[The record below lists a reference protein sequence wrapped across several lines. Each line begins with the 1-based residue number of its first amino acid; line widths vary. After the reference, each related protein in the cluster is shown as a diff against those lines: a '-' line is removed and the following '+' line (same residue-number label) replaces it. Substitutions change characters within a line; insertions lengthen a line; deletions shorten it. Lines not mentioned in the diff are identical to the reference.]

1 MLYLLSSLLVYIF
14 IAGVQNFYR
23 RGLKNRIAAAADFS
37 GGLLISFIILLG
49 MVH

>member
-14 IAGVQNFYR
+14 IAGVQNFYH
-23 RGLKNRIAAAADFS
+23 RGRISRIVAAADFS
-37 GGLLISFIILLG
+37 AVLLISFIILLG